1 MAQGDSTRRE
11 CRPAARQG
19 CDTAARDLRLRVA
32 ATGPDVYRRD
42 MEFPVP
48 LTPAILLRRYK
59 RFLADM
65 RFADGHEE
73 TVHCPNPGAMLGLD
87 TPGSRAWLKRSE
99 ERRVGKE
106 CVSTCRSRGWPNN

>member
-1 MAQGDSTRRE
+1 
-11 CRPAARQG
+11 
-19 CDTAARDLRLRVA
+19 
-32 ATGPDVYRRD
+32 

-87 TPGSRAWLKRSE
+87 TPGSRAWLKPGGGKIGWGWMLAEADGALGGIDPNLPNRFDAGAIAGAADHQ
-99 ERRVGKE
+99 RRGYE
-106 CVSTCRSRGWPNN
+106 TTGLEAGSGP

>member
-1 MAQGDSTRRE
+1 MAQGDSTRRG
-11 CRPAARQG
+11 CRPAVRQG

-65 RFADGHEE
+65 RFPDGHEE
-73 TVHCPNPGAMLGLD
+73 TVHCQHPGAMLGLD
-87 TPGSRAWLKRSE
+87 QPGRRAAPPGNASWRA
-99 ERRVGKE
+99 
-106 CVSTCRSRGWPNN
+106 RGWQ